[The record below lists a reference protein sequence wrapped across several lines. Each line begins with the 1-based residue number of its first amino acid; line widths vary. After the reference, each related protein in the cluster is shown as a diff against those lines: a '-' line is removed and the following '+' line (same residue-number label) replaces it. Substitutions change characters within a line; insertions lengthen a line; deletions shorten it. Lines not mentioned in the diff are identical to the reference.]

1 MKGKTIRLYL
11 VDGSATGM
19 LTAEI
24 INWTGK
30 VLVSSRSRL
39 PEVAKREESR
49 RTGVYFLVGQDPE
62 NPNRDCVYVGEGDSV
77 VSRLVHHDKDEA
89 KDYWSRTVLVVSKDE
104 NLTKSHGRYLE
115 SRLLQMSKAA
125 GRARIVNGTA
135 PPCPPLPEP
144 DIADMEAFL
153 QHIELVLPAIGFT
166 FLQPKPSADAHTD
179 KQDTSPLFVLDRV
192 GAKAKAREVEG
203 EFVVLKGSTAR
214 RAGVD
219 SWTSYKGLRDQLVQD
234 GKLVPTG
241 DDDFFEFPADVP
253 FSSPS
258 AAASVIMARNAN
270 GRKEWKAE
278 ATGMRYSDWQES
290 QLPQEQDES

>member
-1 MKGKTIRLYL
+1 MKGKTIRMYL
-11 VDGSATGM
+11 VDGTATGM

-39 PEVAKREESR
+39 PEVAKRDESR

-62 NPNRDCVYVGEGDSV
+62 NPHRDCIYVGEGDNV
-77 VSRLVHHDKDEA
+77 VQRLVHHDKDEA
-89 KDYWSRTVLVVSKDE
+89 KDFWSRTILVVSKDE

-115 SRLLQMSKAA
+115 SRLIQMSKAA
-125 GRARIVNGTA
+125 GRARLVNGTA
-135 PPCPPLPEP
+135 PACPPLPEP

-153 QHIELVLPAIGFT
+153 QHIELILPAIGFS
-166 FLQPKPSADAHTD
+166 FLQPKPDVGIITD
-179 KQDTSPLFVLDRV
+179 TNTASPLFSLNRV
-192 GAKAKAREVEG
+192 GATAKAREIDG
-203 EFVVLKGSTAR
+203 EFVVMGGSTAR
-214 RAGVD
+214 RAGVE
-219 SWTSYKGLRDQLVQD
+219 SWTSYRGLRDQLVDD
-234 GKLVPTG
+234 GKLVPAS
-241 DDDFFEFPADVP
+241 DEDFFEFPVDVP

-278 ATGMRYSDWQES
+278 ATGMRYGEWQES
-290 QLPQEQDES
+290 QLPEVDGDS